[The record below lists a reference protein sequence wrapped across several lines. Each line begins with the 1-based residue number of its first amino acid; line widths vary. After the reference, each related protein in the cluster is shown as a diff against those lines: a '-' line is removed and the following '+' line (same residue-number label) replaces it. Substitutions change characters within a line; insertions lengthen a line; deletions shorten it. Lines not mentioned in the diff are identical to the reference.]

1 MAAHPA
7 ACTIKAQASSGMVMA
22 KFICHKGDE
31 HTLTKARNILFY
43 LDTSYTWNVNE
54 GMKDGAQKKCLG
66 GHTKGYYKKGLL
78 GYEHRPVELP

>member
-1 MAAHPA
+1 
-7 ACTIKAQASSGMVMA
+7 MVMA

-54 GMKDGAQKKCLG
+54 GMKDGAKKNCLWTRWILVGRTDEGVPQKRLNWVTNIDACGITLSPLHK
-66 GHTKGYYKKGLL
+66 
-78 GYEHRPVELP
+78 